1 MPESDLRGRR
11 VHYERAG
18 QGPLL
23 LLLHGIGG
31 GARSWR
37 PQLADLADE
46 LAVVAWD
53 LPVYDAATTADGRP
67 SMADYA
73 DDLAALVEHVGG
85 QRSHVLGISMG
96 GVLALEFY
104 RLYPDRVSTLVLA
117 DTYCGG
123 GTLPEP
129 ERSARLARRLAAAE
143 APTLAALARARAPEL
158 FSAQADAALVQE
170 AEAIMAAIPPA
181 GYRQRAT
188 ALAHTDLR
196 AVLPRVAVPTLV
208 LWGDQDT
215 VLPLAESEVLRDG
228 IAGADLVVIE
238 GAGHASNQERPT
250 EFNAAVRAFVR
261 AHREAGIA

>member
-1 MPESDLRGRR
+1 MPEVDLRGRR

-37 PQLADLADE
+37 LQLADLADE
-46 LAVVAWD
+46 FTVVASD
-53 LPVYDAATTADGRP
+53 LPVYDSAADDRP
-67 SMADYA
+67 TMSDYA
-73 DDLAALVEHVGG
+73 DDLAALIDHIGAT
-85 QRSHVLGISMG
+85 RAHLLGVSMG

-104 RLYPDRVSTLVLA
+104 RRHPGRVLSLVLA

-143 APTLAALARARAPEL
+143 APTLVALARARAPEL
-158 FSAQADAALVQE
+158 FSAQADPALVRE
-170 AEAIMAAIPPA
+170 TEAIMAEIPPV

-188 ALAHTDLR
+188 ALAHADLR

-208 LWGDQDT
+208 LWGDRDT
-215 VLPLAESEVLRDG
+215 VLPLAESEALRDG
-228 IAGADLVVIE
+228 IGGAELVILR

-250 EFNAAVRAFVR
+250 EFNATVRAFLR
-261 AHREAGIA
+261 AHSEAGIA